1 MPSFKQSPNDREK
14 FPKRVLVVDDEP
26 LIRWAA
32 SSTLSDAGFAVT
44 QAGSIESARLLA
56 GGDAFQLALLD
67 VRLPDG
73 DGFRFMREIQR
84 EQPGCRFIIMTA
96 FRTPE
101 LTAHATE
108 DSVRIIDKPF
118 EMPDLAS
125 LAVELVHGQE
135 SDGTRDG
142 SGC

>member
-1 MPSFKQSPNDREK
+1 MASFEQSPNDREK
-14 FPKRVLVVDDEP
+14 LPRRALVVDDEP

-44 QAGSIESARLLA
+44 QAGSIELARLLA
-56 GGDAFQLALLD
+56 SGDAFDLALLD

-73 DGFRFMREIQR
+73 DGLTFMREIQR
-84 EQPGCRFIIMTA
+84 DQPGCRFIVMTA

-101 LTAHATE
+101 LTAHVSENA
-108 DSVRIIDKPF
+108 VRVIDKPF

-125 LAVELVHGQE
+125 LAAEMIN
-135 SDGTRDG
+135 R
-142 SGC
+142 